1 MLKTT
6 PTPEQLLLA
15 KNFAEAM
22 AQPGAPT
29 PGAIAA
35 ECDISEQAV
44 SNWKRTGKIN
54 KKNLAVVSRL
64 TGWSIQR
71 LMTGKAEEPHQAEEA
86 GHPKS
91 TRATPVVGTA
101 KLGDDGYFEEMQHPT
116 GHGDGVVDGHTS
128 DPHAYAL
135 RVKGDS
141 MHPAIRHGWFV
152 VVAPNGRC
160 MPGEYVAIQ
169 LTDGRK
175 MVKELVIERPDE
187 VVIESVNGNHRQTI
201 FKANIEKMHPVS
213 AVVSSSQWRP
223 A

>member
-15 KNFAEAM
+15 KNFSEAM

-64 TGWSIQR
+64 TGWSISR
-71 LMTGKAEEPHQAEEA
+71 LMSGQEDTKNQAEDA
-86 GHPKS
+86 GRPKV
-91 TRATPVVGTA
+91 TRPTPVVGTA
-101 KLGDDGYFEEMQHPT
+101 KLGDDGFFEEMQHPT
-116 GHGDGVVDGHTS
+116 GHGDGFIDGHTS
-128 DPHAYAL
+128 DPNAYAL

-152 VVAPNGRC
+152 VVAPEGRC
-160 MPGEYVAIQ
+160 VPGEYIAIQ
-169 LTDGRK
+169 LADGRK

-187 VVIESVNGNHRQTI
+187 IVIESVNGNHRQTI
-201 FKANIEKMHPVS
+201 SKTDVEKMHPVC